1 MNSAIFKAYDIRG
14 VYPTDI
20 NEEVFERVIAAIAHF
35 FKQKLNNPSP
45 TILLSR
51 DMRVSSPSLYK
62 VALKTLVASG
72 VTVVDADLLPT
83 PTFYY
88 GVLKHKYDG
97 GIHVTASHNPKEY
110 AGTKFVLRDG
120 DQIVKI
126 GKETGMNDIRELA
139 MNESYDRYSNT
150 GRVIENHTIL
160 DEEVVEALSDFDT
173 QAFKPYRVVADPANG
188 MGGLYLKKIFEHIP
202 GTLTMINEELDGTF
216 PAHQADPLDFDNLIP
231 LQEEVKKES
240 ADFGVEPDGDGDR
253 IFFVDERG
261 DVVPATMISAL
272 IAQQVLSQ
280 DPKAHVIVDI
290 RYTRNVTHVVEKHG
304 GALHISKVGHAFI
317 TQDVN
322 RHNAFFAG
330 ESSGHFYFGSN
341 GGAESAVKVLLYVI
355 DALSRSGQPLSK
367 VLESLHTSF
376 ESGERNFVLETG
388 TVSQTLVSD
397 IAKKYEDGVVS
408 ELDGLAVDYPD
419 WRFNIRSSNT
429 EPLLRLNVEADSQQL
444 MQQHFETLTQLIIER
459 GARIKTS
466 H

>member
-1 MNSAIFKAYDIRG
+1 MNTSIFKAYDIRG
-14 VYPTDI
+14 IYPTDI
-20 NEEVFERVIAAIAHF
+20 NEEVFETVIASIAHF
-35 FKQKLNNPSP
+35 FKQKLNNQSP
-45 TILLSR
+45 KILLSR
-51 DMRVSSPSLYK
+51 DMRVSSPSLYQ

-72 VTVVDADLLPT
+72 VQVIDADLLPT

-120 DQIVKI
+120 DQIIKI

-139 MNESYDRYSNT
+139 TNESYPPYTNT
-150 GRVIENHTIL
+150 GTVVQNRTIL
-160 DEEVVEALSDFDT
+160 DEEVEEALADFDT
-173 QAFKPYRVVADPANG
+173 SQLKPYRVVADPANG
-188 MGGLYLKKIFEHIP
+188 MGSLYLKKVFEHIP
-202 GTLTMINEELDGTF
+202 GTLSMINDELDGTF

-231 LQEEVKKES
+231 LQEEVKKEG

-253 IFFVDERG
+253 IFFVDEKG
-261 DVVPATMISAL
+261 AVIPATMISAL
-272 IAQQVLSQ
+272 IASQVLTHNPQ
-280 DPKAHVIVDI
+280 ANVIVDI

-304 GALHISKVGHAFI
+304 GTLHISKVGHAFI

-322 RHNAFFAG
+322 RHEAFFAG
-330 ESSGHFYFGSN
+330 ESSGHFYFGAN

-355 DALSRSGQPLSK
+355 DAMSRSGQPLSR

-376 ESGERNFVLETG
+376 ESGERNFVLSVG
-388 TVSQTLVSD
+388 TVAQDLVKK
-397 IAKKYEDGVVS
+397 IAEKYKDGTVS
-408 ELDGLAVDYPD
+408 ELDGLAVDYAD

-429 EPLLRLNVEADSQQL
+429 EPLLRLNVEADNEQL
-444 MQQHFETLTQLIIER
+444 MQQHFETLTQLIIES
-459 GARIKTS
+459 GASIKGS